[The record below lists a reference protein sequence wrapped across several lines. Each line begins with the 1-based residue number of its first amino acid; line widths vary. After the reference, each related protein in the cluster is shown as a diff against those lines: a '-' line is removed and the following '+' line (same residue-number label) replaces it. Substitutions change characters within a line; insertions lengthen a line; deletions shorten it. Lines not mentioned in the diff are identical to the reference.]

1 MAFGFNS
8 AMFGIRNNQNDTR
21 NNRLWSNE
29 ERRIPIS
36 KGEFD
41 MLRNCLVNQG
51 DFNFYETEVKDHL
64 KRRDQCIKDI
74 EANFRA
80 LQLADDDKEAYIE
93 IEGKNVLTDKSR
105 NLKSSGYPT
114 R

>member
-8 AMFGIRNNQNDTR
+8 SVFGIRNNHNDSR
-21 NNRLWSNE
+21 NNRLWTSE

-64 KRRDQCIKDI
+64 KRREQCIKDI
-74 EANFRA
+74 EANWRA
-80 LQLADDDKEAYIE
+80 KQLAEDDKEAYLE
-93 IEGKNVLTDKSR
+93 IEGRVS
-105 NLKSSGYPT
+105 
-114 R
+114 